1 MAVRNFRR
9 GAGPAAQGLSELLP
23 AGLLGAGGAEA
34 TLGSQML
41 RLRAALPLAPL
52 EWIRNHRAES
62 A

>member
-1 MAVRNFRR
+1 VTFWPNGCEKFPTRR

-23 AGLLGAGGAEA
+23 AGPLGAGGAEA

-52 EWIRNHRAES
+52 E
-62 A
+62 